1 MNHFGELTKRMHN
14 FREELLIAKPMVC
27 VERAKLTTESYK
39 EHADKPMVLRRA
51 LCLENI
57 LKNMSIFIEPE
68 TLIAG
73 NQASSN
79 RSAPIFPE
87 SAMDWVIDELEG
99 FEKRD
104 GDIFYITE
112 ESKDDLRK
120 IAPFWEHKT
129 LKDRGL
135 AGMPAESRVFYDLG
149 IIKAEGNITS
159 GDAHIAVNY
168 ETVLKLGLINYKERT
183 EKKLKELD
191 LTDYRNLSKSYF
203 YRSILIVLDAVVAFA
218 KRYADLA
225 LELAEK

>member
-1 MNHFGELTKRMHN
+1 MNNFGKLTKRMHN
-14 FREELLIAKPMVC
+14 FREKLLNAKPMVC

-39 EHADKPMVLRRA
+39 EYADKPMVLRRA

-68 TLIAG
+68 TLIVG

-87 SAMDWVIDELEG
+87 YAMDWVIDELDE

-104 GDIFYITE
+104 GDVFYITQE
-112 ESKDDLRK
+112 GKEDLRK
-120 IAPFWEHKT
+120 IAPFWKHKT
-129 LKDRGL
+129 LSERGL
-135 AGMPAESRVFYDLG
+135 AGMPEKSRVFYDLG

-191 LTDYRNLSKSYF
+191 LR
-203 YRSILIVLDAVVAFA
+203 
-218 KRYADLA
+218 
-225 LELAEK
+225 

>member
-14 FREELLIAKPMVC
+14 FREELLNAKPMVC

-51 LCLENI
+51 LFLENI
-57 LKNMSIFIEPE
+57 LKNMSIFIEE
-68 TLIAG
+68 DTIIVG

-87 SAMDWVIDELEG
+87 YAMDWVIDELDE

-112 ESKDDLRK
+112 ESKEELRK

-149 IIKAEGNITS
+149 III
-159 GDAHIAVNY
+159 
-168 ETVLKLGLINYKERT
+168 
-183 EKKLKELD
+183 
-191 LTDYRNLSKSYF
+191 
-203 YRSILIVLDAVVAFA
+203 
-218 KRYADLA
+218 
-225 LELAEK
+225 